1 MSSQEERYQST
12 LNQLHSDISE
22 LKSST
27 QRLNEENLT
36 LRAQV
41 LFFFC
46 ISNLKWFKLFDFIAR

>member
-12 LNQLHSDISE
+12 LNQLNSDISE

-41 LFFFC
+41 LFFFVLV
-46 ISNLKWFKLFDFIAR
+46 I

>member
-1 MSSQEERYQST
+1 MNETMHRMSSQEERYQAT

-27 QRLNEENLT
+27 QRLNQENLT

-41 LFFFC
+41 DLFLSVTLEA
-46 ISNLKWFKLFDFIAR
+46 IY